1 MLSFI
6 ALVLLFGFFVTPAN
20 SATYVVSML
29 TSFGNTNPPTFKK
42 VFWGVLM
49 ALVAFAFTVSGGI
62 KGMQTIAIII
72 SFPFFFIMVLMCI
85 SMVMAIHKE
94 RKNPKGEEAFGVD
107 AETEAA
113 ASDA

>member
-1 MLSFI
+1 MKKFLAILLTLS
-6 ALVLLFGFFVTPAN
+6 L
-20 SATYVVSML
+20 
-29 TSFGNTNPPTFKK
+29 
-42 VFWGVLM
+42 
-49 ALVAFAFTVSGGI
+49 ALVAFAFTVSGGVS
-62 KGMQTIAIII
+62 GMQTIAIII

-94 RKNPKGEEAFGVD
+94 RKNSKGEEALGVD

>member
-29 TSFGNTNPPTFKK
+29 TSFGNTNPPTFMK
-42 VFWGVLM
+42 VFWGVLL

-62 KGMQTIAIII
+62 RDTQIITIII
-72 SFPFFFIMVLMCI
+72 SSPFFFIMALMCI
-85 SMVMAIHKE
+85 SMVVAIHRE
-94 RKNPKGEEAFGVD
+94 HHEKGIGEGFHLDKD
-107 AETEAA
+107 ARPSE
-113 ASDA
+113 D